1 MLVTTCPDC
10 ETTFKLSTEMLGQAK
25 GQVRCGKCSRIFDGH
40 SSLREISDRP
50 APDGLAGL
58 RSTEAPVNPEAQPRP
73 ESRIEPKPPAPATE
87 SRAPEW
93 LNDGEPRKRRVW
105 PWAVGTALMALT
117 LCGQF
122 VHHFRAQL
130 AAVPTVGSMI
140 TTAYAQVGIEVL
152 PEVDLDQYDLLDL
165 TAAAQPLGE
174 EPGWLII
181 ETRVL
186 NQGPKLQPFP
196 HIFVRLLDRWDA
208 TVAGRYFAPGEYT
221 VSTVRNFSRMN
232 PGSTIDA
239 QFIIMDPGPSATGF
253 ELEICVPIAHG
264 YLCESHIA
272 DD

>member
-1 MLVTTCPDC
+1 M
-10 ETTFKLSTEMLGQAK
+10 
-25 GQVRCGKCSRIFDGH
+25 
-40 SSLREISDRP
+40 
-50 APDGLAGL
+50 
-58 RSTEAPVNPEAQPRP
+58 PEPQPRP
-73 ESRIEPKPPAPATE
+73 ESGNEPEQPAPAAE
-87 SRAPEW
+87 SVEPGW
-93 LNDGEPRKRRVW
+93 LNDSEPRKRRVW
-105 PWAVGTALMALT
+105 PWAVGTALMALA

-122 VHHFRAQL
+122 MHHFRARL
-130 AAVPTVGSMI
+130 ADVPMIGSMI

-181 ETRVL
+181 ETRVI
-186 NQGPKLQPFP
+186 NEGPKPQPFP

-208 TVAGRYFAPGEYT
+208 TVAGRYFAPEEYT
-221 VSTVRNFSRMN
+221 VSPARDFSRMN

-264 YLCESHIA
+264 YFCESHIA
-272 DD
+272 DE